1 MAMSWKGLA
10 VIAVILAVE
19 AFPAA
24 GQATVDVR
32 KFLKE
37 NSLEEYHDRCV
48 RYAAALADHKPE
60 TAGRILIESFPPTAP
75 DRDRDTW
82 RSATVQIAPHF
93 LKGAEDL
100 ELVGYQR
107 LSGKVVALHYMEHG
121 NLGPMAMLF
130 MACRVEGK
138 WYTGYLSFETNGG
151 KMLEMLKGTTRFSG
165 DTVSPLKG
173 VKGRLTMR

>member
-1 MAMSWKGLA
+1 LA

-37 NSLEEYHDRCV
+37 NGLEEYHDRCV
-48 RYAAALADHKPE
+48 RYAAALAERKPE
-60 TAGRILIESFPPTAP
+60 TAGQILVESFPPAVP
-75 DRDRDTW
+75 ERDRDTW
-82 RSATVQIAPHF
+82 RSITVQVAPHF
-93 LKGAEDL
+93 VKGAEDL

-107 LSGKVVALHYMEHG
+107 LSGKVIALCYMEHG
-121 NLGPMAMLF
+121 NLGPMVMLF
-130 MACRVEGK
+130 MACRMDGK
-138 WYTGYLSFETNGG
+138 WYSRYLSFETNGG
-151 KMLEMLKGTTRFSG
+151 KMLETLKGITRFSG